1 MPDPK
6 AMDSWLDEL
15 DAMGDN
21 VASAQFDFPPS
32 LTGSEKTV
40 CEESESRD
48 LMLYIS
54 GVEDDATHEI
64 MTATEK
70 VRIARSR
77 EAFFKIHLTTDFLRE
92 TFTRVPAGV

>member
-40 CEESESRD
+40 CEES
-48 LMLYIS
+48 
-54 GVEDDATHEI
+54 GVEDEATHEI

-70 VRIARSR
+70 VRIARFS
-77 EAFFKIHLTTDFLRE
+77 
-92 TFTRVPAGV
+92 

>member
-1 MPDPK
+1 
-6 AMDSWLDEL
+6 
-15 DAMGDN
+15 MGDN